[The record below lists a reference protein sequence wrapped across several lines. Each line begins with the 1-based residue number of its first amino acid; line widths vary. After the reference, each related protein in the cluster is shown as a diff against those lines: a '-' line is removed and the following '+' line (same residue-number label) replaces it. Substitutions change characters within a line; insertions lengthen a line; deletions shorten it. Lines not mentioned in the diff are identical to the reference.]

1 MVTREWG
8 SRRKVTREWGSRR
21 KVTRDSSRAQ
31 RERQTDQVH
40 ITAFPH
46 GILGVGPTLPRL
58 QSQLD
63 VAFPAV

>member
-1 MVTREWG
+1 MGEQEEGHQRMGEQKEG
-8 SRRKVTREWGSRR
+8 HQGLSCSASG
-21 KVTRDSSRAQ
+21 AQ

-58 QSQLD
+58 ESQLD
-63 VAFPAV
+63 VAFPAA